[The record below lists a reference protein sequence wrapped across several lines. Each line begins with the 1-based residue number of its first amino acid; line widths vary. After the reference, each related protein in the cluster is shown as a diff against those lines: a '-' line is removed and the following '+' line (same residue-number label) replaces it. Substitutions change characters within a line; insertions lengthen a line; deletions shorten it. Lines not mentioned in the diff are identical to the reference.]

1 MAEPDS
7 SAESRKRRRGQRS
20 NRPCDP
26 CRRRKTRCIVESG
39 SSSGECT
46 VCLYRQTKC
55 TYEESPPERPLPR
68 RPSSTATSTSTVD
81 ASTRHPPSGELAHL
95 SPGSG
100 EIPRSAPSL
109 PTLTSVRT
117 NEELPSDVLS
127 SGEASAAA
135 LEAARERQR
144 NGDLVSDAERAK
156 GEKSLGLDPTRFA
169 ELYGLGSDME
179 PILMRH
185 RPYDPVHH
193 EFRLSTHAI
202 RRVLEQDQGV
212 EYPLCFHIVSDE
224 KAAGY
229 SAGHQEVDAIEACVK
244 PYGERLIRLFWRV
257 VQPSYP
263 ILYKKGFVEKYS
275 KSYRLIS
282 APLLGAVYLNAI
294 NWWHFDP
301 LLSTH
306 PPPELSTLRRLT
318 LHAIQNSY
326 HRPRLSSIESMLLLL
341 QCKPEDPLNPD
352 HTFGW
357 GLCSQ
362 ALAIGEACGLHL
374 DASAWTIPDW
384 ERTLRKRLSW
394 ALYMQDKWTACA
406 YGRPSHITDDEWGVK
421 DLDRGDFADCESEPD
436 DSTAQASLAGQEQFL
451 QMVRLSKI
459 LDVILKKFYSVKGC
473 VNQDTA
479 DLYTK
484 AQPIIESLAEWYRSL
499 PRSLY
504 MDSLPPRQLCPNGY
518 LHLAYFGVTTLL
530 LRRLVRSTAL
540 APLCLDISVL
550 NAVRQY
556 AYDTAQKA
564 TALVASLRP
573 EHLDSFWYFVSP
585 YLFSVIGSFTTL
597 LLVTSLTPSERD
609 HWRETLNSYI
619 WTLRTMSKSNEPIR
633 YAVNR
638 LEGAILRGL
647 EHALVIAVDGPPT
660 EMVETPQQ
668 TFEAGVNGFG
678 FGFTE
683 ASDWDYQGMHL
694 GNFDYLSTN
703 ASAPPLQ

>member
-1 MAEPDS
+1 MAEPEAS
-7 SAESRKRRRGQRS
+7 SDSRKRRRGQRS

-39 SSSGECT
+39 SAGECT

-68 RPSSTATSTSTVD
+68 RPSSTATSTSTID
-81 ASTRHPPSGELAHL
+81 AAQRHPPPGEVAHL

-100 EIPRSAPSL
+100 EIPRSAPAL
-109 PTLTSVRT
+109 PPSTAVRT

-144 NGDLVSDAERAK
+144 NGEPVSDADRAK
-156 GEKSLGLDPTRFA
+156 GEKSLGLDSSRFA

-185 RPYDPVHH
+185 RPYDPIHH

-202 RRVLEQDQGV
+202 RRVLERDQGV

-229 SAGHQEVDAIEACVK
+229 QPGYQEVDSIEACVK
-244 PYGERLIRLFWRV
+244 PYGERLVRLFWRV

-263 ILYKKGFVEKYS
+263 ILYKKGFMEKYS

-282 APLLGAVYLNAI
+282 GPLLGAVYLNAI

-306 PPPELSTLRRLT
+306 PPPELSNLRRLT

-357 GLCSQ
+357 GLTSQ

-374 DASAWTIPDW
+374 DASAWAIPEW

-406 YGRPSHITDDEWGVK
+406 HGRPSHIADDEWGVK
-421 DLDRGDFADCESEPD
+421 DLDRGDFADCEPD
-436 DSTAQASLAGQEQFL
+436 ADDPAGQAVQAGQDQFL

-473 VNQDTA
+473 
-479 DLYTK
+479 
-484 AQPIIESLAEWYRSL
+484 
-499 PRSLY
+499 
-504 MDSLPPRQLCPNGY
+504 
-518 LHLAYFGVTTLL
+518 
-530 LRRLVRSTAL
+530 
-540 APLCLDISVL
+540 
-550 NAVRQY
+550 Y
-556 AYDTAQKA
+556 AYDTAMKA
-564 TALVASLRP
+564 TSLVASLRP
-573 EHLDSFWYFVSP
+573 EHLDAFWYFVSP

-647 EHALVIAVDGPPT
+647 EHALVIAVDGPST
-660 EMVETPQQ
+660 EMAETPQQ

-683 ASDWDYQGMHL
+683 VNDWDFQGQMHL
-694 GNFDYLSTN
+694 GAFDYLSNN
-703 ASAPPLQ
+703 APAAPLQ